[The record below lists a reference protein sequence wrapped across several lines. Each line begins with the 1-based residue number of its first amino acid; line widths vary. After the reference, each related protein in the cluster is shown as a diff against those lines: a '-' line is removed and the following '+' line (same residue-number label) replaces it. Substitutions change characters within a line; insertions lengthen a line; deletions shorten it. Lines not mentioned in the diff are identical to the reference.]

1 MIRQN
6 PSAVEI
12 PYKNDYLYLS
22 SDDEAEEEDKKSI
35 LSSPHALL
43 NHPESQRQP
52 MEEKEPE
59 PTTND
64 KSIITKRK

>member
-35 LSSPHALL
+35 LSSPHAL